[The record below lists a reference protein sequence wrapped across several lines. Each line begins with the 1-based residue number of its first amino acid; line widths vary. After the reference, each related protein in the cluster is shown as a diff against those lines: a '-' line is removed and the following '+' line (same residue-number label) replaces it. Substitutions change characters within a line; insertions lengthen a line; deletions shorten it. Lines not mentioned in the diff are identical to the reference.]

1 MTERHDMEKQ
11 TPLKAEQE
19 RAQRARY
26 AELTQHYGD
35 IGPAA
40 ILAALACSHRQDEQ
54 EARIERIGRA
64 RRRVAA

>member
-1 MTERHDMEKQ
+1 MEKQ
-11 TPLKAEQE
+11 TPLEAEQE

-40 ILAALACSHRQDEQ
+40 ILAALAWSNREEKQ
-54 EARIERIGRA
+54 EARIDKIGKA
-64 RRRVAA
+64 RRRIAA

>member
-1 MTERHDMEKQ
+1 MEKQ
-11 TPLKAEQE
+11 TPLAAEQE

-40 ILAALACSHRQDEQ
+40 ILAALTCSHREEKQ
-54 EARIERIGRA
+54 EARIDKIGKA
-64 RRRVAA
+64 RRRIAA

>member
-1 MTERHDMEKQ
+1 ME
-11 TPLKAEQE
+11 AEQE

-40 ILAALACSHRQDEQ
+40 ILAALACSHREEKQ
-54 EARIERIGRA
+54 EAGIDKIGKA
-64 RRRVAA
+64 RRRIAA